1 MSGPGSRSVVYHV
14 AVPLTALNPFGSL
27 PKKSSQS
34 VPI

>member
-1 MSGPGSRSVVYHV
+1 MNRLVIDSIVQR
-14 AVPLTALNPFGSL
+14 AVRPTALNPSGSL

>member
-1 MSGPGSRSVVYHV
+1 MNRLVIDSIVQP
-14 AVPLTALNPFGSL
+14 AVQATPLNPFGSL